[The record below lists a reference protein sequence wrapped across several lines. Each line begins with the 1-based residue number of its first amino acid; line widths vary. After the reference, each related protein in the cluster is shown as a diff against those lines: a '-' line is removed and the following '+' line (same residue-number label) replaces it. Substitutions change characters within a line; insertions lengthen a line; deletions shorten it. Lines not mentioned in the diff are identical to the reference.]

1 MLEMDIAIMHV
12 TQIEAVKEEATVVG
26 IAIRFVLALDP
37 AALEVEAVAPLEAA
51 KVTVTAD
58 TIARAME
65 DVR

>member
-1 MLEMDIAIMHV
+1 MHV
-12 TQIEAVKEEATVVG
+12 MQIEAVKEEAMVVG

>member
-1 MLEMDIAIMHV
+1 MHV
-12 TQIEAVKEEATVVG
+12 TQIEAVKEEAKVVG